1 MGQNL
6 GYNTT
11 YELWWCECLVYAWW
25 PIAAPGFGC
34 GCSFSKPFFLLRV
47 SLLPLNNVFIDVDT
61 GKSNNVLSSNEH
73 AQVDKDDRDKIN
85 VQDCDGDEDES
96 MDKEEENFD

>member
-1 MGQNL
+1 
-6 GYNTT
+6 
-11 YELWWCECLVYAWW
+11 
-25 PIAAPGFGC
+25 
-34 GCSFSKPFFLLRV
+34 
-47 SLLPLNNVFIDVDT
+47 LPLNDVFIDVDT